1 MNDSALTLSEVLRS
15 LCLADY
21 VHVVVRYRNEKRQI
35 NYLGG
40 GTPGSVI
47 RRFGERV
54 ICNSFIEEHVLVIFV
69 K

>member
-1 MNDSALTLSEVLRS
+1 MNDIDMTLSVVLRS

-35 NYLGG
+35 EYLGG

-47 RRFGERV
+47 RRFGERI
-54 ICNSFIEEHVLVIFV
+54 ICKSFIEERVFVIFV